1 MTGSPW
7 PSDWLRGALA
17 LLVLTVVAPAPT
29 YGYAIAT
36 ALDGA
41 GFGTIRGGT
50 LYPLLGRLEADGL
63 ITSRWEPGDGGPGRK
78 YFELTE
84 GGRAHLAAEAARWSD
99 FSDRVNA
106 VLTPTQ
112 AQAQAR
118 AQTSDRR
125 SSP

>member
-1 MTGSPW
+1 MTGAPW

-17 LLVLTVVAPAPT
+17 LLVLKVVAPAPT

-36 ALDGA
+36 ELDSS

-78 YFELTE
+78 YFELTDS
-84 GGRAHLAAEAARWSD
+84 GRSHLAAQAARWSD
-99 FSDRVNA
+99 FSDRVDA

-112 AQAQAR
+112 
-118 AQTSDRR
+118 TSDRR
-125 SSP
+125 RSP